1 MIRIIVQRMVLK
13 SSRQNYSIIIDFKHP
28 IDLNSK
34 FQISLTSNNGYNT
47 KANDN
52 FQILKQTI
60 QTR

>member
-1 MIRIIVQRMVLK
+1 MIHTIVQRMVSK
-13 SSRQNYSIIIDFKHP
+13 SINCFIMIDFKYP

-52 FQILKQTI
+52 FQTLKQTI
-60 QTR
+60 ETR